1 MVQPLDDLI
10 DLLVSGRVVVLSGAG
25 ISTDSGIP
33 DYRGDADQAVR
44 RAPITYR
51 EFVGVPE
58 GRRRY
63 WARSHAGWQHIMAA
77 QPNPAHRV
85 VAMLEEEGALNGVI
99 TQNVDGLHRA
109 AGSSNVLELHG
120 SLAFTV
126 CLGCGDRRSRL
137 ELHHRLEAAN
147 PWWSLDQVEH
157 APDGD
162 ADLPERL
169 VESFEIVDCLECG
182 GILKPEVVFFGENVP
197 TQRVTTAYEWVA
209 EAHALLVL
217 GSSLTV
223 MSGYRFVRRARET
236 GIPII
241 IVNRGPTRG
250 DAEADLRIEAGLTPT
265 LAEVGSRWMKRSR
278 EALSNRVA
286 VGGAP
291 AAG

>member
-1 MVQPLDDLI
+1 MQPFDDLI
-10 DLLVSGRVVVLSGAG
+10 DLLVRGRVVVLSGAG

-33 DYRGDADQAVR
+33 DYRGDTDQAMR

-63 WARSHAGWQHIMAA
+63 WARSHAGWQHIVRAE
-77 QPNPAHRV
+77 PNSAHRV
-85 VAMLEEEGALNGVI
+85 VAMLEEEGALSGVI

-137 ELHHRLEAAN
+137 ELHHRLAAAN
-147 PWWSLDQVEH
+147 PWWSLGRVNH

-162 ADLPERL
+162 ADLAAHL
-169 VESFEIVDCLECG
+169 VEGFEIVDCLECG
-182 GILKPEVVFFGENVP
+182 GILKPDVVFFGENVP
-197 TQRVTTAYEWVA
+197 SERVATAYEWVA
-209 EAHALLVL
+209 GARALLVL

-223 MSGYRFVRRARET
+223 MSGYRFVRRAREA

-241 IVNRGPTRG
+241 IINRGPTRG
-250 DAEADLRIEAGLTPT
+250 DAEADIRIEAGLTPT
-265 LAEVGSRWMKRSR
+265 LGEIGSRWMQRSR
-278 EALSNRVA
+278 EALPNRST
-286 VGGAP
+286 VGGVP